1 MKRSKVEAT
10 LCLLIGR
17 DYATHIHSFES
28 LGVERKAIE
37 DEIIYENKPDTY
49 GYFIDDVQVE
59 FVVGLLYGCDPNIA
73 NYFRDK
79 TEHIIT
85 FEQGVTDGFAYNEMF
100 RKCESDWV
108 VITQPNVF
116 VKRHW
121 LTDLIF
127 YGKIIAKSG
136 AVGLADSM
144 NSCKYLPMLSTD
156 DEAMIN
162 VFIPDSNTLD
172 TRGIWLFAR
181 QNLFFV
187 GAFTE
192 ELELRGCEITHWQLR
207 GLGVGLTNYY
217 IPTHTCMIAV
227 PLAPPKNC
235 DAMEKS
241 IKEMKK
247 QRNYYIAL

>member
-10 LCLLIGR
+10 LCLLMGR

-28 LGVERKAIE
+28 LGVERRAIE

-59 FVVGLLYGCDPNIA
+59 LVVGLLYGCDPNIA
-73 NYFRDK
+73 DYFQDK
-79 TEHIIT
+79 TEHILT
-85 FEQGVTDGFAYNEMF
+85 FEKGVTEGKAYNEMF
-100 RKCESDWV
+100 RKCEADWV
-108 VITQPNVF
+108 VIVQPNVF
-116 VKRHW
+116 TKRHW

-127 YGKIIAKSG
+127 YANIIAKSG
-136 AVGLADSM
+136 AVGLANTM
-144 NSCKYLPMLSTD
+144 NCCKYLPMLSTE
-156 DEAMIN
+156 DEVMIN
-162 VFIPDSNTLD
+162 VFIPDNNRLD

-207 GLGVGLTNYY
+207 ALGVGLTNYY
-217 IPTHTCMIAV
+217 IPTHTCLIAV
-227 PLAPPKNC
+227 LSAPPKNC

-241 IKEMKK
+241 IKDMKK
-247 QRNYYIAL
+247 QRNYYIPL